1 MPTLPNMG
9 LVTPVQGG
17 DSGAWDDKIN
27 AAFALVDA
35 HDHTPGKGVR
45 IVSAAINIDANLG
58 FGGYAITAAGQVAFT
73 AVAALAAG
81 SKIIFVSSADNE
93 LYWRT
98 NAGVNVKLTDGA
110 SINTT
115 LVGGIVGDYST
126 VGAEVAF
133 DDANKRYT
141 FKDQSSPTKKWARI
155 AAGPVRI
162 YEYNTTESVYVE
174 HAVAAALSASYT
186 VTWPAALPASTKLVQ
201 ISSTGVVTFANT
213 SFTMEAD
220 QNITLSGTG
229 SIKHGDYLIDIPA
242 VFPNVVDESGAGSS
256 NNGALAGI
264 TIPVSAV
271 TYIPLY
277 GIPSGKRIKS
287 ISVRLGAAPGASV
300 DYRLAIFNAS
310 AGSSAFTGV
319 GTTTSSSG
327 TIPVVTPNGSTGWPL
342 GAGDAPF
349 LKVTTPGGTTCTV
362 CINSVTYFE
371 N

>member
-1 MPTLPNMG
+1 MPTLPNIG
-9 LVTPVQGG
+9 LITPVQGADRG
-17 DSGAWDDKIN
+17 TWDDKIN

-35 HDHTPGKGVR
+35 HDHTSGKGVQ
-45 IVSAAINIDANLG
+45 IVSAAININADLGWGG
-58 FGGYAITAAGQVAFT
+58 FGITALGKISFSAI
-73 AVAALAAG
+73 AAPSGG
-81 SKIIFVSSADNE
+81 SKNLFVSSADNE

-98 NAGVNVKLTDGA
+98 NAGVNVKLTNGA

-133 DDANKRYT
+133 VDADQVYT

-155 AAGPVRI
+155 ASGPVRI
-162 YEYNTTESVYVE
+162 YENDTTESVYVE
-174 HAVAAALSASYT
+174 HAVAAALAAPYT
-186 VTWPAALPASTKLVQ
+186 VTWPAALPASTKLMQ

-213 SFTMEAD
+213 TVTMEAD
-220 QNITLSGTG
+220 QNIVLSGTG
-229 SIKHGDYLIDIPA
+229 AIKHGDYLIDIPA
-242 VFPNVVDESGAGSS
+242 VYPNLVDESGAGSS
-256 NNGALAGI
+256 NNGANAGI
-264 TIPVSAV
+264 TVAVSAV

-287 ISVRLGAAPGASV
+287 ISVRLGATPGASV

-310 AGSSAFTGV
+310 GGSEGFTGV
-319 GTTTSSSG
+319 GATTSSSAS
-327 TIPVVTPNGSTGWPL
+327 IPVVTPNGATGWPL
-342 GAGDAPF
+342 GAGDTPF
-349 LKVTTPGGTTCTV
+349 LKVTTPGGTTCVV